1 MIVTRE
7 SFLTVEA
14 GLPILHHIVLHFIH
28 EPTASRSVVHHW
40 GAGHLGGNLL
50 YSNPTIFEALGLVR
64 LIVELLVLMENGGRG
79 LPSPLA
85 SVKVLLA
92 PSREGGRRKKAER

>member
-1 MIVTRE
+1 M
-7 SFLTVEA
+7 
-14 GLPILHHIVLHFIH
+14 G
-28 EPTASRSVVHHW
+28 HW

-50 YSNPTIFEALGLVR
+50 YSDPTIFEAQGVVR
-64 LIVELLVLMENGGRG
+64 LVVELLVLMEDGGRR

-92 PSREGGRRKKAER
+92 PSRGGREGDGRE